1 MDQDDNPIA
10 RLVAKF
16 TRATTHEMTPVMG
29 MIEECATLHEGGRKI
44 FIIHVRNGAKTNAF
58 WLEHL
63 HHDPYFVTPRTGDH
77 VKGIVNTMDDTIQ
90 FLEHS
95 YKPIFDFQNLSNNSE
110 REAFAWFA
118 RQAAE
123 KKKKDEGNAPS

>member
-1 MDQDDNPIA
+1 MEQDDNPIA
-10 RLVAKF
+10 RLVAQF
-16 TRATTHEMTPVMG
+16 TRAAEHEMTPVNG
-29 MIEECATLHEGGRKI
+29 IIDECHILHEGGRKI

-58 WLEHL
+58 WLEH
-63 HHDPYFVTPRTGDH
+63 HQNDPYFLPPRTGDQ
-77 VKGIVNTMDDTIQ
+77 VKGIINTMDDNIQ

-95 YKPIFDFQNLSNNSE
+95 YKPIFDFQNTSNNSE

-123 KKKKDEGNAPS
+123 KKKKDDGNAPS